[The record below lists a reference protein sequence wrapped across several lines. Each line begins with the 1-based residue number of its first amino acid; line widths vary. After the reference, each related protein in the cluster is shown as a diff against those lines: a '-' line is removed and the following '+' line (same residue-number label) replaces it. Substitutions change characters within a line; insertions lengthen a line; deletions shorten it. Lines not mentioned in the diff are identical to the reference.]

1 MKYKLLN
8 FWFLKFGLI
17 LPSSTVSFLEQN
29 LNQFK
34 NTCETFTKYSII
46 IYKMDNFEVDP
57 SLLAESTASEEHEET
72 IFEPVSIIIF

>member
-1 MKYKLLN
+1 M
-8 FWFLKFGLI
+8 
-17 LPSSTVSFLEQN
+17 SFLEQN

-57 SLLAESTASEEHEET
+57 SLLAESTASEEHEEISKT
-72 IFEPVSIIIF
+72 GLNVS